1 MWQKGRSGLR
11 RIKIK
16 FSYYLIKN
24 FMKYKNKKLYIE
36 NLPIEK
42 LAKKYGTPLYCYSLN
57 KIKDNIANFKN
68 NFKSINPTICFSVKS
83 NSNIHLLKIIKKM
96 GLGADVVSKGELLKV
111 LKVGMEPKKIVFS
124 GVGKNYDELNLA
136 IKKKILLINV
146 ESESEIKQIEKIA
159 NKIKTK
165 VNIGIRLNPDI
176 DPLTNSKISTGR
188 KEDKFGISKKQFVKI
203 VKKINSSKNLNL
215 QCLSVHIGSQI
226 TNYKPYSKMLNVIE
240 NLIKKTK
247 HNFNYVDLGGGMG
260 IKYEKNSKEL
270 NYQKY
275 SSLIGSF
282 LKKNKTKIIFEPGRS
297 IIGDAG
303 ILISKIIYI
312 KDAIKIKFVIMDA
325 AMNDLIRPALYGAK
339 HEIKAVKKNNIKI
352 NKLHEF
358 VGPVCETS
366 DKFSSLKKYQKLN
379 ENDLL
384 AIYDVGAYGMALSS
398 NYNLRAKPAEIL
410 VDRSKVKVI
419 TKRQLIKNLI

>member
-1 MWQKGRSGLR
+1 
-11 RIKIK
+11 
-16 FSYYLIKN
+16 
-24 FMKYKNKKLYIE
+24 MKYKNKKLYIE
-36 NLPIEK
+36 NVPIEK
-42 LAKKYGTPLYCYSLN
+42 LSKKYGTPLYCYSFN
-57 KIKDNIANFKN
+57 KIKDNIADFKN
-68 NFKSINPTICFSVKS
+68 NFKSINPIICFSVKS

-124 GVGKNYDELNLA
+124 GVGKDYDELNLA

-159 NKIKTK
+159 NKRKIK

-176 DPLTNSKISTGR
+176 NPLTNSKISTGR

-203 VKKINSSKNLNL
+203 VKKIKSSKNLNL

-270 NYQKY
+270 NYKKY
-275 SSLIGSF
+275 SSLIVRF

-410 VDRSKVKVI
+410 IDRAKVKI
-419 TKRQLIKNLI
+419 IEKRQLIENLI